1 MKRIN
6 LEHGQLAFARQ
17 PAEISATV
25 DHSVVVA
32 VWDRTQRKG
41 GACHFHLPSIS
52 EVPSD
57 ATNDYGNY
65 ALTNL
70 LRQCKAAGSRS
81 QDLVFK
87 MVGGADSS
95 PSDTEENI
103 GAANVQS
110 AREML
115 NKFGFKV
122 EAASVGGHRDKK
134 LQFNTTTG
142 RLRVRSDELKSS
154 EDQDAA
160 GKAMILCPPEKCER
174 SLVVIGASTGGTDA
188 VRTVLTSFG
197 PTIPPIV
204 ITIHIA
210 ENFSRD
216 YADRLNSIC
225 RFSVKEATDGAPVT
239 PGTVYIAPGGRHMK
253 LIQLGDRINIRLTD
267 DPPVNRFK
275 PSVDYLYESVLD
287 IKGRH
292 IVPVLLTGMGEDGA
306 AGLLKLNK
314 RGITTIVQDEKT
326 CVVYGMPKAAVDLGA
341 ADKVLPLKSIAPAI
355 CGQLRA

>member
-6 LEHGQLAFARQ
+6 LGQGELTFARQ

-32 VWDRTQRKG
+32 VWDRVQCKG
-41 GACHFHLPSIS
+41 GACHFLKPSIS
-52 EVPSD
+52 EASTE
-57 ATNDYGNY
+57 ANAYGNY
-65 ALTNL
+65 AVTNL

-87 MVGGADSS
+87 IVGGADASS
-95 PSDTEENI
+95 SDSEENV

-110 AREML
+110 AHDIL
-115 NKFGFKV
+115 KKFGFAI
-122 EAASVGGHRDKK
+122 EAASVGGQANRH

-142 RLRVRSDELKSS
+142 RLRVRPDECVSS
-154 EDQDAA
+154 VEQNAVA
-160 GKAMILCPPEKCER
+160 KAIILCPPEKCAR

-210 ENFSRD
+210 ENFSKD
-216 YADRLNSIC
+216 YADRLNAIC

-239 PGTVYIAPGGRHMK
+239 PGTVYIAPGGQHMK

-306 AGLLKLNK
+306 AGLLKLHR
-314 RGITTIVQDEKT
+314 RGITTLVQDEKT
-326 CVVYGMPKAAVDLGA
+326 CVVYGMPKAAVELGA
-341 ADKVLPLKSIAPAI
+341 ADKILPLTSIAPAI
-355 CGQLRA
+355 CGQLRR